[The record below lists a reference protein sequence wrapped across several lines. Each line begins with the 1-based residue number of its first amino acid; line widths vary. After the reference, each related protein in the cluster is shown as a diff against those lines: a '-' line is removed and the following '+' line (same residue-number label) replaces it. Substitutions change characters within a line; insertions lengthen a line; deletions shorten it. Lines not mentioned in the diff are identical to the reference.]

1 MKRTL
6 IALTLALAACSSE
19 QPAPTNTDSAATASA
34 ATPPT
39 AEQARAIIEKSSE
52 FSQHEFTNASVSLPV
67 AGSSM
72 SEPTR
77 VQAKQLADAGWLA
90 FDGAGDI
97 MLTEKSRNDKRFL
110 PRENGL
116 IDVVPLAKKEMG
128 DVIAVRSNPDGSV
141 NADFTWRWIPN
152 EVGTAFKTGVIHDR
166 YAATQNATANLM
178 WNGSEWTMIT
188 VQPR

>member
-6 IALTLALAACSSE
+6 IALALLAACSSE
-19 QPAPTNTDSAATASA
+19 QPAPTNTDSAPAPA
-34 ATPPT
+34 AAPPT
-39 AEQARAIIEKSSE
+39 AAQARAIIDKSSE
-52 FSQHEFTNASVSLPV
+52 FSQHEFTNASVSFPV

-77 VQAKQLADAGWLA
+77 ALAKQLADAGWLA

-97 MLTEKSRNDKRFL
+97 MLTDKSRNDKRFL
-110 PRENGL
+110 LRENGL
-116 IDVVPLAKKEMG
+116 LDVVPLAKKELG
-128 DVIAVRSNPDGSV
+128 AVTTVRQNPDGSV

-152 EVGTAFKTGVIHDR
+152 EVGTAFKQGVMHDR
-166 YAATQNATANLM
+166 FAATQNATANLM

-188 VQPR
+188 VAPR